1 VTQALDATSWGLLL
15 LAAVLE
21 IIGDLAFK
29 WWAETDRWQGLG
41 LGLLVYGVALVL
53 FAALLRRAELAV
65 IFALWVGIATVLL
78 ALAGWWLFGET
89 LSLRHLAGLALV
101 VGGIILLGR

>member
-1 VTQALDATSWGLLL
+1 MARSIDWTVWGLLL
-15 LAAVLE
+15 LAASLE
-21 IIGDLAFK
+21 LVGDLAFK

-41 LGLLVYGVALVL
+41 LGLIVYGVALLL
-53 FAALLRRAELAV
+53 FAVLLKRAELTV

-89 LSLRHLAGLALV
+89 LSLRHLAGLTLV
-101 VGGIILLGR
+101 IGGIILLGK